1 MNRMSIVILW
11 ALALLVLQPA
21 LAAEPRQ
28 QPTAREQARTVTIFH
43 QPVVMLQ
50 ATFGQT
56 TPEERVLRTRS
67 ALRAFTEDD
76 IRQPL
81 RVVPVIRYGQPGRL
95 FLMNGKPVLLLSQAD
110 LDEGDDLTLDQA
122 AQRVLARMEAQR
134 TSLQEQFNNRY
145 LFISAGK
152 ALAGALLLALFYYG
166 AFRAW
171 RRVRR
176 FFLLRILEKRSAI
189 PQHWRRYL
197 GNIEVR
203 LYAVLVIL
211 LGMLACYL
219 WLSWAFSLFPWTRV
233 WSESLGDWSL
243 GVIRHLSLSI
253 VASLPGLMIV
263 VLIFLLTWLIIR
275 LVKVVLDQ
283 VAAGRIQIPG
293 IHPETVSATRRL
305 ISVVIWLFALS
316 AAYPFLPGANS
327 LAFKGISVFFGL
339 MLTLGST
346 GVMTHAMSGL
356 VLIYSRALRKGDWIR
371 LADNEGQ
378 VSEIGVL
385 ATKILTRENYI
396 VTVPNAVVVSGKI
409 INLSAESA
417 DGGVNLTT
425 SVTIGYDTPWR
436 QVHALLE
443 LAARRTPGIDQQI
456 APVVRKLGLLD
467 WYTSYELQVRLLP
480 TTKLPDGRNAM
491 HSSII
496 DVFNEFGVQ
505 IMSPNFVMQPK
516 VPGIHPETVSATR
529 RLISVVI
536 WLFALSAAY
545 PFLPGANSLAFK
557 GISVFFGL
565 MLTLGSTGVMTHA
578 MSGLVLIYSRALRKG
593 DWIRL
598 ADNEGQVS
606 EIGVLAT
613 KILTRENYIVTVP
626 NAVVVSGKIIN
637 LSAESAD
644 GGVNLTTSVTIGYD
658 TPWRQVH
665 ALLELAARRTPGIDQ
680 QIAPVVRKLGLLDW
694 YTSYELQVR
703 LLPTTKL
710 PDGRNALHS
719 SIIDVFNEFGVQ
731 IMSPNFVM
739 QPKAAVVVPQEA
751 WYAAPAVAP
760 QKPEK

>member
-1 MNRMSIVILW
+1 MNRISIVILW

-243 GVIRHLSLSI
+243 GVIRDLSLSI

-283 VAAGRIQIPG
+283 VAAGRIQ
-293 IHPETVSATRRL
+293 
-305 ISVVIWLFALS
+305 
-316 AAYPFLPGANS
+316 
-327 LAFKGISVFFGL
+327 
-339 MLTLGST
+339 
-346 GVMTHAMSGL
+346 
-356 VLIYSRALRKGDWIR
+356 
-371 LADNEGQ
+371 
-378 VSEIGVL
+378 
-385 ATKILTRENYI
+385 
-396 VTVPNAVVVSGKI
+396 
-409 INLSAESA
+409 
-417 DGGVNLTT
+417 
-425 SVTIGYDTPWR
+425 
-436 QVHALLE
+436 
-443 LAARRTPGIDQQI
+443 
-456 APVVRKLGLLD
+456 
-467 WYTSYELQVRLLP
+467 
-480 TTKLPDGRNAM
+480 
-491 HSSII
+491 
-496 DVFNEFGVQ
+496 
-505 IMSPNFVMQPK
+505 

-598 ADNEGQVS
+598 ADNEDQVS

-613 KILTRENYIVTVP
+613 TILTRENYIVTVP

-680 QIAPVVRKLGLLDW
+680 QIAPVVRKLGLLAW

>member
-1 MNRMSIVILW
+1 MNRINVVILW
-11 ALALLVLQPA
+11 VLALLALQPA

-28 QPTAREQARTVTIFH
+28 QPTAREKARTVTIFH

-81 RVVPVIRYGQPGRL
+81 RVVAVNRYGQPGRL

-134 TSLQEQFNNRY
+134 TSLQEQFNDRY
-145 LFISAGK
+145 LLLSAGK
-152 ALAGALLLALFYYG
+152 ALAGGLLLALFYYG

-211 LGMLACYL
+211 VGMLASYL

-243 GVIRHLSLSI
+243 GVIRDLSLSI

-263 VLIFLLTWLIIR
+263 VLIFLITWLIIR
-275 LVKVVLDQ
+275 LVKVALDQ
-283 VAAGRIQIPG
+283 VAAGRIQ
-293 IHPETVSATRRL
+293 
-305 ISVVIWLFALS
+305 
-316 AAYPFLPGANS
+316 
-327 LAFKGISVFFGL
+327 
-339 MLTLGST
+339 
-346 GVMTHAMSGL
+346 
-356 VLIYSRALRKGDWIR
+356 
-371 LADNEGQ
+371 
-378 VSEIGVL
+378 
-385 ATKILTRENYI
+385 
-396 VTVPNAVVVSGKI
+396 
-409 INLSAESA
+409 
-417 DGGVNLTT
+417 
-425 SVTIGYDTPWR
+425 
-436 QVHALLE
+436 
-443 LAARRTPGIDQQI
+443 
-456 APVVRKLGLLD
+456 
-467 WYTSYELQVRLLP
+467 
-480 TTKLPDGRNAM
+480 
-491 HSSII
+491 
-496 DVFNEFGVQ
+496 
-505 IMSPNFVMQPK
+505 

-637 LSAESAD
+637 LSAESTD
-644 GGVNLTTSVTIGYD
+644 GGFNLTTSVTIGYD

-665 ALLELAARRTPGIDQ
+665 ALLELAARRTPGVDQ
-680 QIAPVVRKLGLLDW
+680 QIAPIVRKLGLLDW
-694 YTSYELQVR
+694 YTAYELQVR

-760 QKPEK
+760 QEPEK

>member
-56 TPEERVLRTRS
+56 TPEKRVLRTRS

-480 TTKLPDGRNAM
+480 TTKLPDGRNA
-491 HSSII
+491 
-496 DVFNEFGVQ
+496 
-505 IMSPNFVMQPK
+505 
-516 VPGIHPETVSATR
+516 
-529 RLISVVI
+529 
-536 WLFALSAAY
+536 
-545 PFLPGANSLAFK
+545 
-557 GISVFFGL
+557 
-565 MLTLGSTGVMTHA
+565 
-578 MSGLVLIYSRALRKG
+578 
-593 DWIRL
+593 
-598 ADNEGQVS
+598 
-606 EIGVLAT
+606 
-613 KILTRENYIVTVP
+613 
-626 NAVVVSGKIIN
+626 
-637 LSAESAD
+637 
-644 GGVNLTTSVTIGYD
+644 
-658 TPWRQVH
+658 
-665 ALLELAARRTPGIDQ
+665 
-680 QIAPVVRKLGLLDW
+680 
-694 YTSYELQVR
+694 
-703 LLPTTKL
+703 
-710 PDGRNALHS
+710 LHS

>member
-134 TSLQEQFNNRY
+134 TSLHEQFNNRY

-480 TTKLPDGRNAM
+480 TTKLPDGRNA
-491 HSSII
+491 
-496 DVFNEFGVQ
+496 
-505 IMSPNFVMQPK
+505 
-516 VPGIHPETVSATR
+516 
-529 RLISVVI
+529 
-536 WLFALSAAY
+536 
-545 PFLPGANSLAFK
+545 
-557 GISVFFGL
+557 
-565 MLTLGSTGVMTHA
+565 
-578 MSGLVLIYSRALRKG
+578 
-593 DWIRL
+593 
-598 ADNEGQVS
+598 
-606 EIGVLAT
+606 
-613 KILTRENYIVTVP
+613 
-626 NAVVVSGKIIN
+626 
-637 LSAESAD
+637 
-644 GGVNLTTSVTIGYD
+644 
-658 TPWRQVH
+658 
-665 ALLELAARRTPGIDQ
+665 
-680 QIAPVVRKLGLLDW
+680 
-694 YTSYELQVR
+694 
-703 LLPTTKL
+703 
-710 PDGRNALHS
+710 LHS

-760 QKPEK
+760 QEPEK